1 MYIELQ
7 PANPDDRKITQI
19 ADILRKGGVIIYP
32 TDTVYGLGCDMMN
45 KAAVE
50 KLCRIRGLDPG
61 KALLTFICR
70 DIAQVSQYT
79 RPLDNAVFRMMK
91 RNSPGPF
98 TFILEANNEVPK
110 LVQDRKRTIGVRIP
124 DHRIPQRI
132 IEVMDRPMLSIS
144 VRSEDEILE
153 YYTDASE
160 IFDEF
165 SSRVDAVV
173 DGGPGNII
181 GSTIVDC
188 TGPEPVV
195 IRQGAE
201 MLK

>member
-7 PANPDDRKITQI
+7 PANPDDRKIAQI

-50 KLCRIRGLDPG
+50 KLCRIKGLDPG

-124 DHRIPQRI
+124 DHDIPQRI
-132 IEVMDRPMLSIS
+132 LEAMGRPMLSIS

-153 YYTDASE
+153 YYTDPSE
-160 IFDEF
+160 IFEEF
-165 SSRVDAVV
+165 NSRVDAVV
-173 DGGPGNII
+173 DGGPGNIV

-188 TGPEPVV
+188 TGVEPVV